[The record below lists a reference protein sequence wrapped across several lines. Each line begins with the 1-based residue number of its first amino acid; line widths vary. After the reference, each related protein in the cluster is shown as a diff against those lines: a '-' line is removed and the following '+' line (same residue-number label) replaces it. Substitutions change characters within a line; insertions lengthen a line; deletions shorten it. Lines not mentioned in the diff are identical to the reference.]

1 MLDQLMSTGLSPHL
15 PSHSQRLAHSTRHT
29 LHLQHGDADI
39 SCCTARDS
47 QHISKATVVR
57 RLLSIDV
64 LVLLHLTTPYLGRYL
79 STTPCVPSSKIAEH
93 SVSFTPYS
101 VLTLLW
107 RPVRSP
113 PQLNGPTMCGGR
125 GLFRPNASMRRNQA
139 NQLLIINGE
148 VMGGRDMGCKS
159 RFSQR
164 GLAPISQHEI
174 LLALAQGL
182 EPLQMAPWTCAEEAP
197 TWNTH
202 ICFVLDSH
210 RHLQMYLHLHS
221 FALQSTTLKY
231 HASAP
236 FMAKAWDCTYD
247 PFSITVL
254 LVVDWASIS
263 LPQPTSH

>member
-1 MLDQLMSTGLSPHL
+1 MWSKLNRQGPIWTSAALCPSIMFSIESSMLAPAPALAPTPSSHVGSIDVDRSVAAPSKSFQPKTGPQATAPGTPSTCNMEMPTSPAAQLATHSIYPKPLWCGGFYQLMS
-15 PSHSQRLAHSTRHT
+15 
-29 LHLQHGDADI
+29 
-39 SCCTARDS
+39 
-47 QHISKATVVR
+47 
-57 RLLSIDV
+57 
-64 LVLLHLTTPYLGRYL
+64 VLLHLTTPSLGRYL

-159 RFSQR
+159 RFTQR
-164 GLAPISQHEI
+164 GLAPISQHET

-182 EPLQMAPWTCAEEAP
+182 EPLRMAPWTCAKEAP

-202 ICFVLDSH
+202 ICSC
-210 RHLQMYLHLHS
+210 
-221 FALQSTTLKY
+221 
-231 HASAP
+231 P
-236 FMAKAWDCTYD
+236 
-247 PFSITVL
+247 
-254 LVVDWASIS
+254 
-263 LPQPTSH
+263 